1 MSFTVDRLMAPIT
14 DRKPVVVK
22 KSVFQGE
29 PGVRLGGNFKKEPLE
44 KGVVK
49 TEDGCKPPVSGSEG
63 TAGKLLENAAKKE
76 KGQFAAGKNST
87 EKSSAKEDSRH
98 VETFVAVIAQA
109 ILSAPGKRMTLSSIY
124 NYIASN
130 YSHFN
135 REKGPGWRNSVRH
148 NLSSNDCFVK
158 AGRAENGKG
167 HYWMVHPKD
176 LPEFS
181 KGNFRRRRKPR
192 RPRCHHA
199 VMFNNASDNGYYY
212 HTLAGASIPLHSA
225 MSSPQDR
232 GGGLIPTSPVSYG
245 LVETGKLPL
254 VGHYDRPQFLDMSR
268 TGLTIPPS
276 ALFWPGEMSS
286 RTFPKFASS
295 SGGGPINFHQFCAC
309 HSPGLQCYYHK
320 C

>member
-1 MSFTVDRLMAPIT
+1 MSFSVDRLIAPIT
-14 DRKPVVVK
+14 PSERKPVVVMK
-22 KSVFQGE
+22 KDLIEES
-29 PGVRLGGNFKKEPLE
+29 RLRLLGGGVKKEPMEE
-44 KGVVK
+44 KIK
-49 TEDGCKPPVSGSEG
+49 SESNSGESEASKQKRIALVG
-63 TAGKLLENAAKKE
+63 STTTAKQE
-76 KGQFAAGKNST
+76 KQCSGQGKN
-87 EKSSAKEDSRH
+87 EKSTSKEDSRH

-124 NYIASN
+124 HYIASN

-167 HYWMVHPKD
+167 HYWMIHPKD
-176 LPEFS
+176 LPEFT

-199 VMFNNASDNGYYY
+199 VMFNGGADNGFFY
-212 HTLAGASIPLHSA
+212 HALSTASIPLSMTA
-225 MSSPQDR
+225 AAQDR
-232 GGGLIPTSPVSYG
+232 VLTTSPVSFN
-245 LVETGKLPL
+245 LLDSGKLPL
-254 VGHYDRPQFLDMSR
+254 MGHYDRPQYLDMSR
-268 TGLTIPPS
+268 TALTVPPS
-276 ALFWPGEMSS
+276 LLWPGEITS
-286 RTFPKFASS
+286 RTFPKFTSS
-295 SGGGPINFHQFCAC
+295 TGALNFHQFCAC

>member
-1 MSFTVDRLMAPIT
+1 MGMTLQ

-22 KSVFQGE
+22 SKAVVPAE
-29 PGVRLGGNFKKEPLE
+29 NRVPLLGGGVKSEPRDERSFESDDEDFGKE
-44 KGVVK
+44 
-49 TEDGCKPPVSGSEG
+49 
-63 TAGKLLENAAKKE
+63 KLLAMD
-76 KGQFAAGKNST
+76 GSNSPGRESPLKD
-87 EKSSAKEDSRH
+87 EKSPSKDDNRH

-124 NYIASN
+124 HYIASN

-158 AGRAENGKG
+158 AVRAENGKG
-167 HYWMVHPKD
+167 HYWMIHPKD

-199 VMFNNASDNGYYY
+199 VMFNGGSENYFY
-212 HTLAGASIPLHSA
+212 HALSAASIPLSIQA
-225 MSSPQDR
+225 GQDRALNSSPVTFSLLD
-232 GGGLIPTSPVSYG
+232 G
-245 LVETGKLPL
+245 GKLPL
-254 VGHYDRPQFLDMSR
+254 VGHYDRPQYLDMSR
-268 TGLTIPPS
+268 AHVTAVPPS
-276 ALFWPGEMSS
+276 LLWPSEITA
-286 RTFPKFASS
+286 RTFPKFATSAGS
-295 SGGGPINFHQFCAC
+295 FNFHQFCAC

-320 C
+320 GWSLNCTSLCT

>member
-1 MSFTVDRLMAPIT
+1 MSFTVDRIMGTALHE
-14 DRKPVVVK
+14 RKPVVVK
-22 KSVFQGE
+22 KADLVDEDRLSLLSVGVKSE
-29 PGVRLGGNFKKEPLE
+29 PRDERIIERDDEELSKE
-44 KGVVK
+44 
-49 TEDGCKPPVSGSEG
+49 
-63 TAGKLLENAAKKE
+63 KLLALNGPSSPGRESPSKE
-76 KGQFAAGKNST
+76 
-87 EKSSAKEDSRH
+87 EKSPSKDENRH

-124 NYIASN
+124 HYIASN

-158 AGRAENGKG
+158 AVRAENGKG

-199 VMFNNASDNGYYY
+199 VMFNGSSENYFY
-212 HTLAGASIPLHSA
+212 HTLSATTIPLSIQA
-225 MSSPQDR
+225 SQER
-232 GGGLIPTSPVSYG
+232 ALNTSPVTFG
-245 LVETGKLPL
+245 FLDNGKLPL
-254 VGHYDRPQFLDMSR
+254 VGHYDRPQYLDMSR
-268 TGLTIPPS
+268 AGLTVPPS
-276 ALFWPGEMSS
+276 LLWPSEITA
-286 RTFPKFASS
+286 RTFPKFAATAGSF
-295 SGGGPINFHQFCAC
+295 NFQQLCAC
-309 HSPGLQCYYHK
+309 HAPGLQCYYHK

>member
-1 MSFTVDRLMAPIT
+1 MSFTVDRIMGTTLQ

-22 KSVFQGE
+22 SKAEVTNE
-29 PGVRLGGNFKKEPLE
+29 NRAPMLGGGVKSEPQDERLFE
-44 KGVVK
+44 S
-49 TEDGCKPPVSGSEG
+49 DD
-63 TAGKLLENAAKKE
+63 ENVDKE
-76 KGQFAAGKNST
+76 KMLAMEGSASPGRDSPLKD
-87 EKSSAKEDSRH
+87 EKSPSKDDNRH

-124 NYIASN
+124 HYIASN

-158 AGRAENGKG
+158 AVRAENGKG
-167 HYWMVHPKD
+167 HYWMIHPKD

-199 VMFNNASDNGYYY
+199 VMFNGGNENYFY
-212 HTLAGASIPLHSA
+212 HALSATTIPLSIQA
-225 MSSPQDR
+225 SQDR
-232 GGGLIPTSPVSYG
+232 TLNTSPVTFN
-245 LVETGKLPL
+245 LVDSGKLPL
-254 VGHYDRPQFLDMSR
+254 VGHYDRPQYLDMAR
-268 TGLTIPPS
+268 TGLSLPFGLWPS
-276 ALFWPGEMSS
+276 EITA
-286 RTFPKFASS
+286 RTYPKFATAAGSL
-295 SGGGPINFHQFCAC
+295 NFHQLCAC
-309 HSPGLQCYYHK
+309 HSPGLPCYYHK

>member
-1 MSFTVDRLMAPIT
+1 MLQ

-22 KSVFQGE
+22 STAALTNDNRA
-29 PGVRLGGNFKKEPLE
+29 PILGGGVKCEPHDE
-44 KGVVK
+44 R
-49 TEDGCKPPVSGSEG
+49 
-63 TAGKLLENAAKKE
+63 LLESDDENMDKE
-76 KGQFAAGKNST
+76 KMLAMKGST
-87 EKSSAKEDSRH
+87 SPGRDSPLKDEKSPSKDDNRH

-124 NYIASN
+124 HYIASN

-158 AGRAENGKG
+158 AVRAENGKG
-167 HYWMVHPKD
+167 HYWMIHPKD

-199 VMFNNASDNGYYY
+199 VMFNGGNENYFY
-212 HTLAGASIPLHSA
+212 HALSAATIPLSIQA
-225 MSSPQDR
+225 SQDR
-232 GGGLIPTSPVSYG
+232 TLNTSPVAFN
-245 LVETGKLPL
+245 LVDSGKLPL
-254 VGHYDRPQFLDMSR
+254 VGHYERPQYLDMTR
-268 TGLTIPPS
+268 AGLSLPLGLWPS
-276 ALFWPGEMSS
+276 EITA
-286 RTFPKFASS
+286 RTFPKFATAAGSL
-295 SGGGPINFHQFCAC
+295 NFHQLCAC
-309 HSPGLQCYYHK
+309 HSPGLPCYYHK

>member
-1 MSFTVDRLMAPIT
+1 MSFTVDRIMGSTLQE
-14 DRKPVVVK
+14 RKPVVVK
-22 KSVFQGE
+22 KAEISIENRV
-29 PGVRLGGNFKKEPLE
+29 PLLGG
-44 KGVVK
+44 GVK
-49 TEDGCKPPVSGSEG
+49 TEPRDERVESDDEDLAKERLLVMERSSSPGRESPTKP
-63 TAGKLLENAAKKE
+63 
-76 KGQFAAGKNST
+76 
-87 EKSSAKEDSRH
+87 EKSPAKDDRH

-158 AGRAENGKG
+158 AVRAENGKG

-199 VMFNNASDNGYYY
+199 VMFNGSSDNAYFY
-212 HTLAGASIPLHSA
+212 HALSAASIPLSIQTN
-225 MSSPQDR
+225 QDR
-232 GGGLIPTSPVSYG
+232 TLSTSPVTLSF
-245 LVETGKLPL
+245 VDSGKLPL
-254 VGHYDRPQFLDMSR
+254 VGHYDRPQYLDMSR
-268 TGLTIPPS
+268 AGLTVPPS
-276 ALFWPGEMSS
+276 LLWPSEITA

-295 SGGGPINFHQFCAC
+295 AGSLNFHQFCAC

>member
-1 MSFTVDRLMAPIT
+1 MPALLTMDNAKQEI
-14 DRKPVVVK
+14 KP
-22 KSVFQGE
+22 
-29 PGVRLGGNFKKEPLE
+29 
-44 KGVVK
+44 
-49 TEDGCKPPVSGSEG
+49 
-63 TAGKLLENAAKKE
+63 
-76 KGQFAAGKNST
+76 FAAGKTKT
-87 EKSSAKEDSRH
+87 EKPTSKEDNRH

-167 HYWMVHPKD
+167 HYWMIHPKD

-192 RPRCHHA
+192 RPRCHHS
-199 VMFNNASDNGYYY
+199 VMFNGGSENAGYFY
-212 HTLAGASIPLHSA
+212 HALTAATIPLS
-225 MSSPQDR
+225 MTSPQDR
-232 GGGLIPTSPVSYG
+232 VGITSSPVGYG
-245 LVETGKLPL
+245 LLEPSGKLPL
-254 VGHYDRPQFLDMSR
+254 VGHYDRPQYLDMRAS
-268 TGLTIPPS
+268 LAVPPS
-276 ALFWPGEMSS
+276 TLFWPAEISS
-286 RTFPKFASS
+286 RTFPKFTSS
-295 SGGGPINFHQFCAC
+295 SGPMNFHQFCAC

>member
-1 MSFTVDRLMAPIT
+1 MTSFSVDRLIAPSK
-14 DRKPVVVK
+14 DQKPAVIK
-22 KSVFQGE
+22 KVLREES
-29 PGVRLGGNFKKEPLE
+29 RLNLGGGLKQEPAEE
-44 KGVVK
+44 KTK
-49 TEDGCKPPVSGSEG
+49 MKSEERKISDAED
-63 TAGKLLENAAKKE
+63 AAKE
-76 KGQFAAGKNST
+76 KRMALAASTKQENRCSMPGKTNKPNS
-87 EKSSAKEDSRH
+87 KEDSRH

-124 NYIASN
+124 HYIASK

-167 HYWMVHPKD
+167 HYWMIHPKD

-199 VMFNNASDNGYYY
+199 VMFNGGSENAFFY
-212 HTLAGASIPLHSA
+212 HTLAAASIPLSMTA
-225 MSSPQDR
+225 SQDRVITSSPMNF
-232 GGGLIPTSPVSYG
+232 G
-245 LVETGKLPL
+245 LVDTRKLPL
-254 VGHYDRPQFLDMSR
+254 MGHYDRPQYLDMSR
-268 TGLTIPPS
+268 TGLSVPS
-276 ALFWPGEMSS
+276 SLLWPSEIST
-286 RTFPKFASS
+286 RTFPKFTSS
-295 SGGGPINFHQFCAC
+295 TGSLNFQLCAC
-309 HSPGLQCYYHK
+309 RSPGLQCYYHK